1 MTANTIDM
9 PYKFS
14 FDLSRVPQS
23 FFRGLVKAAY
33 EKNMYKRIW
42 MGVRQLAEKL
52 KIREL
57 TGLNISDASMLFE
70 DLVDIQIRN
79 LLDREKFLKTRK
91 RVLFLPHCSRKY
103 MDGRCRAHFDP
114 KVPSYHCAHCSPDCL
129 INKAIAMGKERGH
142 DVYVLPG
149 GTCIHKILEKN
160 SYDGVVGVGCSQELK
175 EGGELLENNNIPG
188 QAVFLIK
195 NGCAN
200 TKFNLKS
207 LEEIL

>member
-1 MTANTIDM
+1 M

-33 EKNMYKRIW
+33 AKNMHKRIW

-57 TGLNISDASMLFE
+57 TGLNISDASMLVE

-79 LLDREKFLKTRK
+79 LLDREKFLKTKK
-91 RVLFLPHCSRKY
+91 RALFLPHCSRKY
-103 MDGRCRAHFDP
+103 MDSRCRAHFDP
-114 KVPSYHCAHCSPDCL
+114 EVPSYYCAHCSPDCL
-129 INKAIAMGKERGH
+129 INKATALGKERGH

-149 GTCIHKILEKN
+149 GTCTRQILEKN
-160 SYDGVVGVGCSQELK
+160 AYDGVVGVACSQELK
-175 EGGELLENNNIPG
+175 EGGGLLKNKNLSG

-207 LEEIL
+207 LKEIL